1 MADAGLVG
9 AHGASRVR
17 LARRCGGAL
26 SRRASV
32 RSAVSRRVASRV
44 RRSADFCFLKTASP
58 VVLAVPLAPV
68 SETIAD
74 REEEAADAA
83 AAFLRR
89 AAGLGS
95 EASLHEVE
103 KAWDSRHPLVTNPSP
118 RRVRFDFGASTI
130 HEVMPYNEV
139 YGLHPREFVF
149 GRNFCMI
156 PGGGDY
162 GFVDFFTA
170 HRRSLRAEA
179 SHDDG
184 ESEDEIDDD
193 SDEEDW

>member
-1 MADAGLVG
+1 MVVAGLH
-9 AHGASRVR
+9 AASNVR
-17 LARRCGGAL
+17 LARRCGGGAL
-26 SRRASV
+26 RRASI
-32 RSAVSRRVASRV
+32 RRAGSRRVASRV
-44 RRSADFCFLKTASP
+44 QRSADICFLKTASQ

-89 AAGLGS
+89 VAGLGS

-103 KAWDSRHPLVTNPSP
+103 KAWDNRQPLVTNPSP
-118 RRVRFDFGASTI
+118 RRVCFDLEANSI
-130 HEVMPYNEV
+130 HEVMPYEDV

-156 PGGGDY
+156 PAGGDY
-162 GFVDFFTA
+162 GFVDFLTA

-179 SHDDG
+179 GHDDS
-184 ESEDEIDDD
+184 ESEEEIDSD
-193 SDEEDW
+193 SDEEDWC

>member
-1 MADAGLVG
+1 
-9 AHGASRVR
+9 
-17 LARRCGGAL
+17 
-26 SRRASV
+26 
-32 RSAVSRRVASRV
+32 
-44 RRSADFCFLKTASP
+44 
-58 VVLAVPLAPV
+58 LAVPLAPV

-89 AAGLGS
+89 VAGLGS

-103 KAWDSRHPLVTNPSP
+103 KAWDNRQPLVTNPSP
-118 RRVRFDFGASTI
+118 RRVCFDLEANSI
-130 HEVMPYNEV
+130 HEVMPYEDV

-156 PGGGDY
+156 PAGGDY
-162 GFVDFFTA
+162 GFVDFLTA

-179 SHDDG
+179 GHDDS
-184 ESEDEIDDD
+184 ESEEEIDSD
-193 SDEEDW
+193 SDEEDWC